1 MGDINNEH
9 ITEDT
14 PSSSDTPTTKEKVT
28 VKIFQVDS
36 SNILMNDEE
45 FETVIK
51 DAEGN
56 TIVASTND
64 TIEAELTVD
73 NTYTLHQ
80 NYQNTKYIIRED
92 VAFTVQKENDK
103 VKIELSAPSNFVKT
117 DGCCIYIIHFLKP
130 ELHIHVTKDADY
142 DDKVTLQIV
151 KDADNIDTVI
161 VNEKDCGDCYTVTLN
176 KGTYTI
182 IPSIDN
188 QRYYEPLD
196 EQKIFVNDW
205 GMITYAKSNQPVIA
219 NKIAFNFRR
228 KQYTLSIDVYCGSDM
243 IEYPVTIED
252 LQSINKDTKIN
263 VVRSFENI
271 TYKASKY
278 AITDDARL
286 EDVYVP
292 FQPITL
298 DLYAFNENHININL
312 EATTNTVVR
321 FRHIFKDLHGYNQV
335 VENCVDEIYEYV
347 DKNSLKL
354 VRQITNGYDCEVLL
368 SKNKTYKYTCQSQ
381 PCNYSKPK
389 SQIFKIDNFG
399 RIQVLSDDNEFWNN
413 NPDKLITLKSK
424 ELNIVQRPVTFS
436 VVDDA
441 NHDKEQINVKLS
453 LYKKVKDIDNGT
465 EEYVKIHEW
474 MSAPEKQTFI
484 LDINQSY
491 LFNEEVPEHYESSSS
506 YKIWFNVADTG
517 LQKQDEDTFTRHL
530 ELQITN
536 HRRPI
541 VSVISIDNNSNPLN
555 YCHIHLLNKD
565 GSEIDNWYSNN
576 DPHEIELYSNEEY
589 IVYESYSPQG
599 YSVNTP
605 FIINA
610 EAKEVVLK
618 HTYNEIKPGHPEE
631 NNPEKPKPDGPS
643 KDDDYNA
650 FIHLNKGPIHVF
662 RTPGFK
668 HHIDDIDTA
677 YTIIED
683 KPYVDQLTNTLWRK
697 ILYKIPGSGRIAVG
711 FVLDMDAKNHKSIV
725 DDTGKDTFIIQYP

>member
-1 MGDINNEH
+1 MGDINNEQV
-9 ITEDT
+9 TEGT
-14 PSSSDTPTTKEKVT
+14 PPSSDTPTTTEKVT

-45 FETVIK
+45 FETIIK
-51 DAEGN
+51 DDKGA
-56 TIVASTND
+56 IVAANTND
-64 TIEAELTVD
+64 TIEVKLVVGD
-73 NTYTLHQ
+73 TYTLHQ
-80 NYQNTKYIIRED
+80 NPQNTKYIVRED
-92 VAFTVQKENDK
+92 VSFTVKKENDK
-103 VKIELSAPSNFVKT
+103 VKIELSDPSNFVKT
-117 DGCCIYIIHFLKP
+117 NCCCIYVLHFLKP
-130 ELHIHVTKDADY
+130 ELHIQIAKDADY

-151 KDADNIDTVI
+151 KNDSADTITID
-161 VNEKDCGDCYTVTLN
+161 EKDCGDCYTAKFD
-176 KGTYTI
+176 KGIYTI
-182 IPSIDN
+182 ITHIDN
-188 QRYYEPLD
+188 QRYYEPVS

-205 GMITYAKSNQPVIA
+205 GMVTYAKSQQPVIA
-219 NKIAFNFRR
+219 NKLTFNYIR
-228 KQYTLSIDVYCGSDM
+228 KQYTISINVYCGSDM
-243 IEYPVTIED
+243 IDYPITIED

-278 AITDDARL
+278 AITDNAGL

-298 DLYAFNENHININL
+298 YLYELNTNHIDINL
-312 EATTNTVVR
+312 EATVNTTVR

-335 VENCVDEIYEYV
+335 VENCIDEIYEYV

-368 SKNKTYKYTCQSQ
+368 TKNKTYKYTCQSQ
-381 PCNYSKPK
+381 PSNYSKPK

-399 RIQVLSDDNEFWNN
+399 RVHVLSDDNEFWNN
-413 NPDKLITLKSK
+413 NPDKLITLKSE

-436 VVDDA
+436 VIDEADP
-441 NHDKEQINVKLS
+441 DKEQINVKLS

-474 MSAPEKQTFI
+474 VSAPEKQTFI

-536 HRRPI
+536 HKRPV
-541 VSVISIDNNSNPLN
+541 VSVISMDNNSNPLN

-565 GSEIDNWYSNN
+565 GSEIDNWYSNDN
-576 DPHEIELYSNEEY
+576 PHEIELYSNEEY

-599 YSVNTP
+599 YSINSP
-605 FIINA
+605 FIINT
-610 EAKEVVLK
+610 ENTKVVLK
-618 HTYNEIKPGHPEE
+618 HTYNEIKPGHPEKD
-631 NNPEKPKPDGPS
+631 NPEKPKPDSTS

-650 FIHLNKGPIHVF
+650 FMHLNKGPIHVF

-668 HHIDDIDTA
+668 YHIDDIDTA

-697 ILYKIPGSGRIAVG
+697 ILYKIPGSGRVSVG
-711 FVLDMDAKNHKSIV
+711 FVLDIDAKNHKSII
-725 DDTGKDTFIIQYP
+725 DDTGKDAFIIQ

>member
-1 MGDINNEH
+1 MGDINNEQV
-9 ITEDT
+9 TEDT
-14 PSSSDTPTTKEKVT
+14 PPSSDTPTTTEKVT

-45 FETVIK
+45 FETIIK
-51 DAEGN
+51 DDKGA
-56 TIVASTND
+56 IVAANTND
-64 TIEAELTVD
+64 TIEVELVVGD
-73 NTYTLHQ
+73 TYTLHQ
-80 NYQNTKYIIRED
+80 NPQNTKYIVRED
-92 VAFTVQKENDK
+92 VSFTVKKENDK
-103 VKIELSAPSNFVKT
+103 VKIELSDPSNFVKT
-117 DGCCIYIIHFLKP
+117 NCCCIYVLHFLKP
-130 ELHIHVTKDADY
+130 ELHIQVAKDADY

-151 KDADNIDTVI
+151 KNDSVDTIIID
-161 VNEKDCGDCYTVTLN
+161 EKDCGDCYTAKFD

-182 IPSIDN
+182 IPHIDN
-188 QRYYEPLD
+188 QRYYEPVS

-205 GMITYAKSNQPVIA
+205 GIVTYANSQQPVIA
-219 NKIAFNFRR
+219 NKLTFNYIR
-228 KQYTLSIDVYCGSDM
+228 KQYTISINVYCGSDM
-243 IEYPVTIED
+243 IAYPITIED

-278 AITDDARL
+278 AITDNAGL
-286 EDVYVP
+286 EDVYVS

-298 DLYAFNENHININL
+298 DLYELNTNHIDINL
-312 EATTNTVVR
+312 EATVNTTVR

-335 VENCVDEIYEYV
+335 VENCIDEIYEYV

-368 SKNKTYKYTCQSQ
+368 TKNKTYKYTCQSQ
-381 PCNYSKPK
+381 PSNYSKPK

-399 RIQVLSDDNEFWNN
+399 RVHVLSDDNEFWNN
-413 NPDKLITLKSK
+413 NPDKLITLKSE

-436 VVDDA
+436 VIDEADP
-441 NHDKEQINVKLS
+441 DKEQINVKLS

-474 MSAPEKQTFI
+474 VSAPEKQTFI

-536 HRRPI
+536 HKRPV

-565 GSEIDNWYSNN
+565 GSEIDNWYSNDN
-576 DPHEIELYSNEEY
+576 PHEIELYSNEEY

-599 YSVNTP
+599 YSINSP
-605 FIINA
+605 FIINT
-610 EAKEVVLK
+610 ENTEVVLK
-618 HTYNEIKPGHPEE
+618 HTYNEIKPGHPEKD
-631 NNPEKPKPDGPS
+631 NPEKPKPDSTS

-650 FIHLNKGPIHVF
+650 FMHLNKGPIHVF

-697 ILYKIPGSGRIAVG
+697 ILYKIPGSGRVSVG
-711 FVLDMDAKNHKSIV
+711 FVLDIDAKNRESII
-725 DDTGKDTFIIQYP
+725 DDTGKDAFIIQYP